1 MVGARLVSSLN
12 DFIESPPA
20 SDVALTAVRTAR
32 ALVGQVPVDAG
43 AFTRRARLLPGLLP
57 SGARLL
63 PGAFVVV
70 VRARSGGQELPLQ
83 LRAVVLR
90 PPVEGVVRQ
99 SFPSGGRTAVPTPVP
114 TGATTAYA
122 RFRMA
127 VQPARGRRLTV
138 SWYWPDGRLLGTVPK
153 ANRPQIVTF
162 IRAVIPLPTGAWK
175 VTLRAGRTIVKEQ
188 LVRIR

>member
-1 MVGARLVSSLN
+1 MQVS
-12 DFIESPPA
+12 
-20 SDVALTAVRTAR
+20 
-32 ALVGQVPVDAG
+32 VDAG

-57 SGARLL
+57 PGARLL

-83 LRAVVLR
+83 LQAVVLR

-99 SFPSGGRTAVPTPVP
+99 SFPSGARTGAPTPVP
-114 TGATTAYA
+114 AGATIAYA

-127 VQPARGRRLTV
+127 AQPARGRRLTV
-138 SWYWPDGRLLGTVPK
+138 SWYWPDGRLLGTVAK
-153 ANRPQIVTF
+153 ANRPEIVTF
-162 IRAVIPLPTGAWK
+162 IRAATPLPTGAWK